1 VPSKSTKLFGDAGA
15 DFLTAP
21 ITKDGYKH
29 ELYGGSGSDVFVLS
43 GDDNISLFNKNNT
56 STVVEFF
63 QDRLP
68 QALPVAG
75 VSIVSALMGSVTPWF
90 GPLLGLFGGFINGM
104 IKSLSPS
111 APPAIA
117 NNDDLVWINDFTLG
131 EDIIMLPKLEN
142 ADFNIKAPT
151 NDTFLIEARNVSTGE
166 FSNIARV
173 QLSNPLIKQDIFKT
187 SDLENYLKKTFDV
200 KPGNVSESDYC
211 LGDKYIF
218 DNSSVASGNS
228 IISHNS
234 HDYIIGGSG
243 NDTIQANGGDDT
255 LNGNNGD
262 DVLYGNSGSDIL
274 IGGAGN
280 DTLNG
285 GESVDTADY
294 STSTNKV
301 IVTLNNGWITD
312 PNDPI
317 NSRFNDGYGSKDK
330 LYNVENLTGSKYD
343 DELNGEWYAWDNI
356 INGLAGND
364 TISGN
369 GGNDTLIGGAGN
381 DQLIGGTGDDIIDG
395 GNGSDLIVINGYRW
409 EFELKWSLGNSG
421 KFTIKD
427 NVFNRD
433 GIDSLL
439 NVERLQFKEVNVA
452 LFNNNMW
459 FNPASYLSQNADL
472 AAAFGTDYSAAAT
485 HYIRDGYRENR
496 RGVFG

>member
-1 VPSKSTKLFGDAGA
+1 MIVTLNNGFWTGDPNDPINSTFNDGFGSKDKLYNFEN
-15 DFLTAP
+15 LTGSNYD
-21 ITKDGYKH
+21 DG
-29 ELYGGSGSDVFVLS
+29 LYGEWYAW
-43 GDDNISLFNKNNT
+43 DNI
-56 STVVEFF
+56 
-63 QDRLP
+63 
-68 QALPVAG
+68 
-75 VSIVSALMGSVTPWF
+75 
-90 GPLLGLFGGFINGM
+90 ING
-104 IKSLSPS
+104 L
-111 APPAIA
+111 A
-117 NNDDLVWINDFTLG
+117 G
-131 EDIIMLPKLEN
+131 
-142 ADFNIKAPT
+142 
-151 NDTFLIEARNVSTGE
+151 NDTI
-166 FSNIARV
+166 
-173 QLSNPLIKQDIFKT
+173 
-187 SDLENYLKKTFDV
+187 
-200 KPGNVSESDYC
+200 
-211 LGDKYIF
+211 
-218 DNSSVASGNS
+218 SGNGG
-228 IISHNS
+228 N
-234 HDYIIGGSG
+234 DTLIGGSG
-243 NDTIQANGGDDT
+243 NDILNGGD
-255 LNGNNGD
+255 
-262 DVLYGNSGSDIL
+262 GS
-274 IGGAGN
+274 
-280 DTLNG
+280 
-285 GESVDTADY
+285 DTADY

-301 IVTLNNGWITD
+301 IVTLNNGFMAD
-312 PNDPI
+312 PNNPI

-330 LYNVENLTGSKYD
+330 LYNFENLTGSNQD

-369 GGNDTLIGGAGN
+369 GGNDT
-381 DQLIGGTGDDIIDG
+381 LIGGTGDDIIDG